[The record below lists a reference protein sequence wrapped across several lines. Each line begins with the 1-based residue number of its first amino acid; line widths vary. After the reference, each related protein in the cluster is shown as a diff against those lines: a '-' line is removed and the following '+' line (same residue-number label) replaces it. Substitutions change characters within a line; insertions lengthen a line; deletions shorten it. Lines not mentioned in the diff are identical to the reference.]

1 MERDDVPAAGGVLEA
16 FSLDG
21 DAVLVTGGASGIGTA
36 YAEACAEAGADVML
50 ADIDVEGAE
59 SVAAD
64 LVEATGGDIRTVA
77 CDVTDEEDVRGA
89 VDATVEAFGGLD
101 VAFANAGIGR
111 MFNPVHSQS
120 LEHWREVMN
129 VNLDGVFLTTREAAA
144 AMKEHG
150 SAAADGRE
158 GRGGRIITTASV
170 LGLVGTETPGLSAY
184 VASKGGVVQFTKQA
198 AVELGPDIRVNAIAP
213 GWIHTGIGGGML
225 REDAPGMEPIQDQ
238 MRQETALGRLGYP
251 EDMKGLA
258 LFLAS
263 PASNYCTGGV
273 YRNDG
278 GYTAT

>member
-1 MERDDVPAAGGVLEA
+1 MERDDVPAADGVLAA

-50 ADIDVEGAE
+50 ADIDAEGAE

-64 LVEATGGDIRTVA
+64 IADETGGDVRSVA
-77 CDVTDEEDVRGA
+77 CDVTDEDDVRAA
-89 VDATVEAFGGLD
+89 VDATVDAFGGLD

-120 LEHWREVMN
+120 LEHWREVMD

-144 AMKEHG
+144 AMKE
-150 SAAADGRE
+150 DG
-158 GRGGRIITTASV
+158 GGRIVTTASV

-213 GWIHTGIGGGML
+213 GWVHTGIGGGML

-251 EDMKGLA
+251 EDLKGLA

-263 PASNYCTGGV
+263 PASAYCTGAV
-273 YRNDG
+273 YLNDG